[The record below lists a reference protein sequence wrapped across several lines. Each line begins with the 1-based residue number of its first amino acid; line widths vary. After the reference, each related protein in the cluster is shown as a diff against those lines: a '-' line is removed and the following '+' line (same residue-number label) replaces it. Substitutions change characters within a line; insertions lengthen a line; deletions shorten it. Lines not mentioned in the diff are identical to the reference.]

1 MWRPRSVH
9 VTSQCVTFVRSSLHY
24 IYICTSTSKEEE
36 ENKSSYCEL
45 SRSVPKEQQAKQK
58 LPSAFSLLAIP
69 LPQRHVHLVILCG
82 DHLAPPNPECTSRKT
97 KLRKKYY
104 SNYDHPFQVSQSKT
118 KRKKNNNL
126 GTVSW

>member
-1 MWRPRSVH
+1 MH

-97 KLRKKYY
+97 KLRK
-104 SNYDHPFQVSQSKT
+104 SITAITTTHSKCHNL
-118 KRKKNNNL
+118 KLKEKKK
-126 GTVSW
+126 